1 MKKLLKVLAYLILIP
16 FLIYNLTIITEK
28 FLFSKKNPSFFG
40 IRTYII
46 ISGSME
52 PNINIGDIIVVKST
66 EQKALTKG
74 DIISFRENQSIITHR
89 INEVLKLD
97 GEIKYR
103 TKGDKNNIC
112 DSELVKYENIEGKVI
127 LILPKVGKLILFL
140 QKRKVIIL
148 LFIGFYIYMLLRK
161 KYKGGR

>member
-1 MKKLLKVLAYLILIP
+1 MKKLLKILAYVILIP
-16 FLIYNLTIITEK
+16 FLIYNIVIITETI
-28 FLFSKKNPSFFG
+28 LFPNKTPSFFG
-40 IRTYII
+40 IKTYII

-52 PNINIGDIIVVKST
+52 PNMNIGDIVVVKNT
-66 EQKALTKG
+66 KQKALKKG

-127 LILPKVGKLILFL
+127 LRLPKVGKLILFL
-140 QKRKVIIL
+140 QKRKAIIF